1 MTADNRNTD
10 PVLEHYLEQAGN
22 ALAKAEQTLA
32 VPEREEFL
40 RMAMQWLLLAEEYV
54 KKISRI

>member
-1 MTADNRNTD
+1 M
-10 PVLEHYLEQAGN
+10 LEHYLEQAGN